1 MIGDLSPYNEGDVMR
16 SILVSSTELYS
27 GKSALCMA
35 LAMKLKENEL
45 KVGYMK
51 PVGNIIVDLNGE
63 LVDDDAMNMKK
74 MLGLDEKLDEI
85 SPVLFTHQLLE
96 DVLEGKDK
104 QLVQKLKKMFDQASA
119 NKDIMILEGAGDV
132 SGSSVLGLSD
142 SEVARITGSKILLVS
157 KYCDEF
163 TVDRIT
169 TYLKLLSPDVEV
181 LGIVF
186 NNTSMERMNFVKEK
200 VVPYLG
206 RIGVKVLGVIPR
218 NRALQTI
225 SAKEIADGLNG
236 QILAG
241 NSNMDVTVDGIVVG
255 ALAADSAIK
264 VFRRKHNRAVVTGG
278 DRTDL
283 QIAALE
289 ARMRIMILSGN
300 LTPPPQVLG
309 RAEELGVPVILTT
322 DDSTTLVD
330 KMDQLLRTVRVKN
343 VQKIDLMKNMFD
355 EHVDTDSI
363 IKSLS

>member
-1 MIGDLSPYNEGDVMR
+1 
-16 SILVSSTELYS
+16 
-27 GKSALCMA
+27 MA

-51 PVGNIIVDLNGE
+51 PVGNIIVDMNGE
-63 LVDDDAMNMKK
+63 LVDDDAVNMKK
-74 MLGLDEKLDEI
+74 MLGLDENLDEI

-104 QLVQKLKKMFDQASA
+104 QLVQKVEKTFRQVSK
-119 NKDIMILEGAGDV
+119 NKDVVILEGAGDV

-169 TYLKLLSPDVEV
+169 TYMKLLSKDVEV
-181 LGIVF
+181 LGIIF

-200 VVPYLG
+200 VVPYFDRKG
-206 RIGVKVLGVIPR
+206 IKVLGVLPR

-236 QILAG
+236 EVLAG
-241 NSNMDVTVDGIVVG
+241 KNNMDVTVDGIVVG

-264 VFRRKHNRAVVTGG
+264 VFRRKHNRAVITGG
-278 DRTDL
+278 DRGDL

-300 LTPPPQVLG
+300 LYPPAQVLG

-322 DDSTTLVD
+322 DDTTTLVD
-330 KMDQLLRTVRVKN
+330 RMEQLLRTVRVKN

-355 EHVDTDSI
+355 ENVDTDYI
-363 IKSLS
+363 LKALIE